1 MSSTHPTPIDSEEA
15 YQALMDLILAD
26 EPSTQDGLTWD
37 RIALSFTASSPN
49 QRHINYLVEAA
60 SHQLLGQTTDTICR
74 MFMYDSDN
82 IAALT
87 TGAFR
92 AYVDAIAALPQ
103 RVVDLRALRGA
114 EFCEGVRRMIEE
126 RLAVRDVVPPWDVI
140 DARRQDRLERE
151 RRELM
156 EGANV
161 LCDEWS
167 REM

>member
-1 MSSTHPTPIDSEEA
+1 MSATHLTSMDSEEA
-15 YQALMDLILAD
+15 YQSLMDLILAD

-37 RIALSFTASSPN
+37 HIALSFTAASPN

-60 SHQLLGQTTDTICR
+60 SHQLLGQLTDTICR
-74 MFMYDSDN
+74 MFMHDSDD

-103 RVVDLRALRGA
+103 RVVDLRALRAA
-114 EFCEGVRRMIEE
+114 EICEGVGRMVEE
-126 RLAVRDVVPPWDVI
+126 RFAVRDVVPPWDVV
-140 DARRQDRLERE
+140 DARRQEGLDRE

-156 EGANV
+156 EGGV
-161 LCDEWS
+161 LGCGEWA